1 MIGALYWYSV
11 LQIFLAEIYPRLHF
25 HYVRALISWS
35 GTKRPMR
42 STTKMVSWIEI
53 SEFTFLVY
61 AETRSGLVQFDR
73 SIVAFKYRVFHKNIF
88 SAYIDTAPIARRL
101 DTAIHRINRYSR
113 DKCSQNKPRYPL
125 EIYPALSLGL
135 ADKLL
140 PVSKWRQFN
149 SP

>member
-1 MIGALYWYSV
+1 M
-11 LQIFLAEIYPRLHF
+11 
-25 HYVRALISWS
+25 
-35 GTKRPMR
+35 
-42 STTKMVSWIEI
+42 
-53 SEFTFLVY
+53 VY

-73 SIVAFKYRVFHKNIF
+73 SILAFIYRVFHKNIF
-88 SAYIDTAPIARRL
+88 SAYIDTAPVVRRL
-101 DTAIHRINRYSR
+101 DTAIHRINRYSGISVL
-113 DKCSQNKPRYPL
+113 KTNHAIAL